1 MWPRACK
8 SFLTVAIFASCAFAS
23 NHHELNGTWQLV
35 PTRSEFHGEPAIQ
48 SGMVTI
54 NDREGNVYVSRDFNF
69 DGANQSGS
77 TSFSTDAREKTS
89 IKEPGFKSKAKWEGD
104 MLKVTTTREGVTTVE
119 RYSLRA
125 EGGMMLQID
134 RPGHSA
140 ETLFFQRQ

>member
-1 MWPRACK
+1 
-8 SFLTVAIFASCAFAS
+8 
-23 NHHELNGTWQLV
+23 
-35 PTRSEFHGEPAIQ
+35 
-48 SGMVTI
+48 
-54 NDREGNVYVSRDFNF
+54 
-69 DGANQSGS
+69 
-77 TSFSTDAREKTS
+77 
-89 IKEPGFKSKAKWEGD
+89 